1 MSKPRWA
8 CANCGKYSS
17 RRCSVERIYGV
28 YFALLHTSYLGIYSF
43 RNFASFRLVDL
54 GLALLIGVIAGFI
67 GVMFKVIGTIKLKGD
82 RKDCQMSGDDIQKDC
97 SFVLAIFFNPNHT
110 IGAAKATIK

>member
-1 MSKPRWA
+1 LIPGLIA
-8 CANCGKYSS
+8 AAVG
-17 RRCSVERIYGV
+17 YGV

-43 RNFASFRLVDL
+43 PNFASFRLVDL

-97 SFVLAIFFNPNHT
+97 SLVLAIFFNPNHT
-110 IGAAKATIK
+110 IGAAKATIE